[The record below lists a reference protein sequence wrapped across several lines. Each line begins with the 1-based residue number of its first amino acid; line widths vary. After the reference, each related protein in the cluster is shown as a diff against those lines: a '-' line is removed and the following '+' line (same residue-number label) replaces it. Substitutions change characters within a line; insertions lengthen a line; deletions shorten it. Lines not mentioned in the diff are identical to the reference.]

1 LIKEFDLC
9 YLRSSFY

>member
-9 YLRSSFY
+9 YLSSSFY